1 MSVAKVLKEL
11 NYRNGMPYN
20 RLFCGDRTNI
30 LTEGYFFVLV
40 KLKPVTK
47 LNQKTKLDD
56 HFLP

>member
-11 NYRNGMPYN
+11 NYRNSLPYN
-20 RLFCGDRTNI
+20 RLVCGDRTNI

-47 LNQKTKLDD
+47 LN
-56 HFLP
+56 

>member
-30 LTEGYFFVLV
+30 LTDGYFFVLV

-47 LNQKTKLDD
+47 LNQKNQAR
-56 HFLP
+56 

>member
-1 MSVAKVLKEL
+1 MSVAKALKEL

-30 LTEGYFFVLV
+30 LIITEGYFFVLV

-47 LNQKTKLDD
+47 LNQKNQAR
-56 HFLP
+56 